1 MGNEDSEGEDDDD
14 DDAAAMAMF
23 KSEEEAKEQLE
34 VANVGEKGQY
44 DLVLTLSESSW
55 MSLWGIAALFCVFNA
70 FLFWCHYRK
79 HANGNAMDEIDE
91 MFDRAE
97 QI

>member
-1 MGNEDSEGEDDDD
+1 MGEGEDDDDD

-34 VANVGEKGQY
+34 VATMGEKGQY
-44 DLVLTLSESSW
+44 DLVLTLSDSSW
-55 MSLWGIAALFCVFNA
+55 MSLWGIAVLFCVFNA
-70 FLFWCHYRK
+70 CLFWCNYRK
-79 HANGNAMDEIDE
+79 HANANAIDAIDEIDE